1 MSETT
6 NVPLP
11 AVLAIDGPAGSG
23 KSTVA
28 RELARRLGLAYLDT
42 GAMYR
47 AVTAAVLRIGL
58 DPHGEQVAPLA
69 RRCEL
74 DMSAGRVLV
83 DGADVTEQIRGPEV
97 TAAVSAVAANAEVRA
112 ELVSRQRDWIQR
124 QGPSVV
130 EGRDIGTVVAPEA
143 RLKVHLTASAE
154 ARAARRV
161 AEGTLGPD
169 RAGVAAE
176 LARRDG
182 ADSSRATA
190 PLSVAPDALVVDT
203 TDLGIAQVV
212 DQLAALWCERGGT
225 ATTAALSP

>member
-1 MSETT
+1 M

-28 RELARRLGLAYLDT
+28 KALARRLGLAYLDT

-47 AVTAAVLRIGL
+47 AVTASVLRAGL
-58 DPHGEQVAPLA
+58 DPHGEGVAALA

-74 DMSAGRVLV
+74 ELSADRVLV

-97 TAAVSAVAANAEVRA
+97 TAAVSAVSANAEVRA
-112 ELVSRQRDWIQR
+112 ELVTRQRNWILQ

-154 ARAARRV
+154 ARASRRV
-161 AEGTLGPD
+161 AEGTVGGD
-169 RAGVAAE
+169 QAGVAAA
-176 LARRDG
+176 LARRDV
-182 ADSSRATA
+182 ADATRATA
-190 PLSVAPDALVVDT
+190 PLSVAADAVVVDT
-203 TDLGIAQVV
+203 THLGIEQVV
-212 DQLAALWCERGGT
+212 EQLATLWCQRGGLAPST
-225 ATTAALSP
+225 VRTP